1 VSWFPSLMRPAKRA
15 GAAALTLGLLALT
28 AAATRA
34 DDVTLI
40 ETGSSLIYPLFKV
53 WAAEYEKTH
62 PGVHIATSSTGST
75 EGVKQAILGVA
86 HIGTSDAYMTD
97 AEARQHPQRIN
108 VAMAISAMTVNYN
121 LPGLNTTVLKL
132 DGPVL
137 ADIYAGRIR
146 AWDDKAIAF
155 INPDINLP
163 HHDIIAVHRAD
174 GSGDTF
180 VFTQYLT
187 FSTSPR
193 RWERDV
199 GFGNSVKWPDVS
211 GALSATGN
219 TGVLQ
224 TMQQNPYSI
233 GYLGISYHTE
243 VAKAELGTA
252 LLKSYSGEFLLPTPE
267 TITAAA
273 AALTPRTPADERL
286 SLVNAPG
293 AHAFPL
299 INHEYAIVST
309 KQANPAT
316 ASALRKFLLWAIAP
330 DETKAKFLEDAH
342 FIPLPARIW
351 VLSHDQIEA
360 IK

>member
-1 VSWFPSLMRPAKRA
+1 MRPAKRA
-15 GAAALTLGLLALT
+15 GTAALTLGLLALT
-28 AAATRA
+28 AATTRA

-97 AEARQHPQRIN
+97 AEARQHPQIIN

-163 HHDIIAVHRAD
+163 HHDIIPVHRAD

-187 FSTSPR
+187 FSTTPR

-199 GFGNSVKWPDVS
+199 GFGDSVNWPDVS

-224 TMQQNPYSI
+224 TVQQNPYSI

-243 VAKAELGTA
+243 VAKAKLGTA
-252 LLKSYSGEFLLPTPE
+252 LLKSYSGEFLLFTPE

-293 AHAFPL
+293 AHAYPL
-299 INHEYAIVST
+299 INYE
-309 KQANPAT
+309 
-316 ASALRKFLLWAIAP
+316 
-330 DETKAKFLEDAH
+330 
-342 FIPLPARIW
+342 
-351 VLSHDQIEA
+351 
-360 IK
+360 

>member
-1 VSWFPSLMRPAKRA
+1 MRPAKRA

-97 AEARQHPQRIN
+97 AEAN
-108 VAMAISAMTVNYN
+108 
-121 LPGLNTTVLKL
+121 
-132 DGPVL
+132 
-137 ADIYAGRIR
+137 AGRIR

-187 FSTSPR
+187 FSTTPR
-193 RWERDV
+193 RRERDV
-199 GFGNSVKWPDVS
+199 GFGNSVNWPDVS

-243 VAKAELGTA
+243 VCQ
-252 LLKSYSGEFLLPTPE
+252 S
-267 TITAAA
+267 
-273 AALTPRTPADERL
+273 
-286 SLVNAPG
+286 
-293 AHAFPL
+293 
-299 INHEYAIVST
+299 
-309 KQANPAT
+309 
-316 ASALRKFLLWAIAP
+316 
-330 DETKAKFLEDAH
+330 
-342 FIPLPARIW
+342 
-351 VLSHDQIEA
+351 
-360 IK
+360 